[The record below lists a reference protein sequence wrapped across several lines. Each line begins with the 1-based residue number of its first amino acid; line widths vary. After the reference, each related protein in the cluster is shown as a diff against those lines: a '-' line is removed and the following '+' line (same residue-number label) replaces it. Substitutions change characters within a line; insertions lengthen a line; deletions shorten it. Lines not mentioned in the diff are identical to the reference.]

1 MSKVGGSLKFGW
13 PSAGL
18 DGKGVRSHSHA
29 PTHAILKAQVWYA
42 SRLKHCMVC
51 FPICF
56 DHDSFMFST
65 IDNYNDKKAI
75 KNVSNN

>member
-1 MSKVGGSLKFGW
+1 MSKVGGFLKLGW
-13 PSAGL
+13 PSTGL

-42 SRLKHCMVC
+42 SHLKHCMVC

-56 DHDSFMFST
+56 DSFIFST
-65 IDNYNDKKAI
+65 IDIYNDKEAI
-75 KNVSNN
+75 KKVSDN